1 MRKALLLGIG
11 VALVII
17 LLLFDSEPVTSTAV
31 VPPNPA
37 VVKAGLVP
45 EGTLQV
51 IVVTTD
57 QWSENKAQVAAF
69 ERAVDGQP
77 WRQVGG
83 NYSARIGQNGF
94 TDGPSTR
101 TDVTP
106 SGSFGARQFVRRR
119 RAIPARRSRI
129 ATVDALDCWITDRQ
143 LVAFFDHWVAAP
155 GCDTGGFGDALLDPD
170 GPLQLAIVTDHDAT
184 EDPTLPRRVFLR
196 CYDYSPGHAPLPTS
210 GDVSMRSEDVH
221 DLLLWLDPAK
231 SPRLVL
237 GVEDW
242 LLGVAERF
250 VGGAE
255 LWRHR
260 RGRQRSSS
268 RRSPPRAFPPRSMG
282 CSTTRPRPT
291 SRRSRNGRTCRRPV
305 WSTTR
310 PQRRSASTRG

>member
-83 NYSARIGQNGF
+83 TYSARIGQNGF

-106 SGSFGARQFVRRR
+106 SGSFALISSFGAEGNPGTTIPY
-119 RAIPARRSRI
+119 RA
-129 ATVDALDCWITDRQ
+129 VDALDCWITDRQ

-242 LLGVAERF
+242 LLGVASDSWEELRHGDTGEA
-250 VGGAE
+250 VAQLQQALTAE
-255 LWRHR
+255 
-260 RGRQRSSS
+260 GI
-268 RRSPPRAFPPRSMG
+268 P
-282 CSTTRPRPT
+282 TTVDGLFYDETEANVKTFQDRENLPV
-291 SRRSRNGRTCRRPV
+291 NGVVDDDT
-305 WSTTR
+305 
-310 PQRRSASTRG
+310 AAALGLYAG